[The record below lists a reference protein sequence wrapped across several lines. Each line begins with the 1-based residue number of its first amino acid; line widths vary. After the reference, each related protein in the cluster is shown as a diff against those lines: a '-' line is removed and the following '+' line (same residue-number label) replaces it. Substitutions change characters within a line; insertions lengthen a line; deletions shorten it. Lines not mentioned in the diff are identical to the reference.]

1 MVGLKLELTQLE
13 DRAVPA
19 PTWPPTQGGGGG
31 DWMNTAIEKMPASL
45 FSRKCGRS

>member
-1 MVGLKLELTQLE
+1 MNLKPELISLE
-13 DRAVPA
+13 DRTVPA
-19 PTWPPTQGGGGG
+19 PTWPTTQGGGGG